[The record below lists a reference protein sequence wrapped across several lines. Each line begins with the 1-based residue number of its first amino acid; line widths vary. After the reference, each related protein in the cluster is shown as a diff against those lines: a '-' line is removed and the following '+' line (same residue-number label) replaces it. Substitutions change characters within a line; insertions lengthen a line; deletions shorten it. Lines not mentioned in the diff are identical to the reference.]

1 MIAKAVP
8 GLQWQRPAG
17 VICFDRL
24 STTPDATLPYAI
36 LPAEPVSDAVQRIA
50 LEQLDR
56 AAATIENDAVPR
68 PEAVYALRKRCKKVR
83 AVLRLARGPLDEAGL
98 YRPANAALRV
108 IAAAFSGLRDADVT
122 LAVYDR
128 EMAAFARAAP
138 RSFDGRRFGPLRA
151 SMTRLRCALLAREG
165 EDLATRLD
173 EAHWLLLKFRL
184 GIADW
189 SFRADGFGGLE
200 SGLRNTYGRVLAA
213 AGEVER
219 TGTVLA
225 LHEWRKRIKY
235 HRNHLRI
242 LRKLAPT
249 TLDARILA
257 LWRLG
262 DLLGLDHDLAVVRAR
277 IGSDPAFA
285 RVKTRRRFAAIL
297 DRRRAAVQAAAM
309 AAAEET
315 GFPSEDETIGHLAAL
330 WNMGMNRQL
339 TAVSASRPA
348 ARALAG

>member
-1 MIAKAVP
+1 M
-8 GLQWQRPAG
+8 
-17 VICFDRL
+17 
-24 STTPDATLPYAI
+24 SYAI
-36 LPAEPVSDAVQRIA
+36 LPAEPVTGAVQRIA

-56 AAATIENDAVPR
+56 AAAMIENDAVPR
-68 PEAVYALRKRCKKVR
+68 PAAVYALRKRCKKVR

-98 YRPANAALRV
+98 YSPANAALRD

-122 LAVYDR
+122 LAIYDR

-151 SMTRLRCALLAREG
+151 SMTRLRCALLARKG

-189 SFRADGFGGLE
+189 RFRDDGFGALE
-200 SGLRNTYGRVLAA
+200 PGLRNTYGRVLAA

-242 LRKLAPT
+242 LRKLAPK

-285 RVKTRRRFAAIL
+285 GVKTRRRFTAIL
-297 DRRRAAVQAAAM
+297 DRRRAAVQAEAT
-309 AAAEET
+309 AAADET
-315 GFPSEDETIGHLAAL
+315 GFPSEDETIGYLAAL
-330 WNMGMNRQL
+330 WNMGMNRPL

-348 ARALAG
+348 ARASAG